1 MYSMPIKQAGPGQ
14 PVATTRLSAKRKAA
28 LNPSEYTSALIQ
40 GLHMQAAFVQG
51 RDVLEVGSGSGVV
64 LATMARLGAKSVT
77 GVDVEADA
85 VLASRELLQDLGFG
99 EITDVHCGDMWS
111 PFVGRRFG
119 VIAAN
124 LPHFPMPGDAVPG
137 RLPSWSAGGFDGRRL
152 LDPFLKGLDRHLTDD
167 GQAIIT
173 HNGFLDLERTR
184 AMVAQDGFE
193 VRELITAMVF
203 IPPDKLARMTES
215 VLLAAK
221 GVSIHRYGPHAFGE
235 VKILEVSRRAGGMER
250 G

>member
-1 MYSMPIKQAGPGQ
+1 MYSAPKMHAAPDK
-14 PVATTRLSAKRKAA
+14 PVASARLPAKRKAA

-40 GLHMQAAFVQG
+40 GLHMQAAFVRD
-51 RDVLEVGSGSGVV
+51 RDVLEIGSGSGVV
-64 LATMARLGAKSVT
+64 LATMARLGARTVT

-85 VLASRELLQDLGFG
+85 VVASRELLQDLGFG
-99 EITDVHCGDMWS
+99 DIAEVCCGDMWA
-111 PFVGRRFG
+111 PFVGRRFDL
-119 VIAAN
+119 IAAN

-152 LDPFLKGLDRHLTDD
+152 LDPFLKGLGRHLTED
-167 GQAIIT
+167 GRAIVT

-184 AMVAQDGFE
+184 ALVAQDKLE

-203 IPPDKLARMTES
+203 IPPDKLARMTEA

-221 GVSIHRYGPHAFGE
+221 DVSIHRYGPYAFGE
-235 VKILEVSRRAGGMER
+235 VKILEVSRRAGSPEQD
-250 G
+250 